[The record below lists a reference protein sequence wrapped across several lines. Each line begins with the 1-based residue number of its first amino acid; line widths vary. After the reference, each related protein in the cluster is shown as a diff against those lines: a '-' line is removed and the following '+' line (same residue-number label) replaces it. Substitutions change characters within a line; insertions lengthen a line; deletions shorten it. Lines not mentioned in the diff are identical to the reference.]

1 MTEDLRCCGT
11 GTCIINED
19 GLCWCGQKWDGE
31 KMCFPRP
38 KEPISQSAKAPLSQ
52 SLVEGGM
59 QDADCGEAET
69 GVRKQRD

>member
-31 KMCFPRP
+31 KMCFLKS
-38 KEPISQSAKAPLSQ
+38 KEPNSQSAKPPLSQ
-52 SLVEGGM
+52 GLVGGGM
-59 QDADCGEAET
+59 QDPDCGEAET